1 MATKDKIVNLEDL
14 KVLSDHVE
22 GEVTDLKSDLNGVSE
37 ITGAESNRD
46 DISFTDGMK
55 EIH

>member
-22 GEVTDLKSDLNGVSE
+22 GEVTDLKSDLN
-37 ITGAESNRD
+37 T
-46 DISFTDGMK
+46 ISRTIQMA
-55 EIH
+55 